1 MNHRQVRDFFALNHT
16 RPKKQLGQN
25 FLVNP
30 EVLEIILD
38 AGELTDIDTVIEI
51 GAGLGCLTD
60 ALTRR
65 AKRVIAVEVDELLY
79 KALVA
84 QFSANSHVQLL
95 NADILKLEFD
105 LLLADGTETVP
116 TTFMADGTG
125 TVPTT
130 FMADGTELSDG
141 TGTAPTTSKAD
152 GTELSDGTETA
163 PTTSKADGTGTA
175 RTTSKADGTGTA
187 PTTSKADG
195 TGTVPTT
202 FKVIANLPYSIT
214 TPILWKLLDR
224 HKQIHSCVLMMQKE
238 VAERIV
244 AEPGGKD
251 YGALTIGVAYYA
263 DATLIATLAPENFYP
278 APKVDSALLKLTMHQ
293 HPKVAV
299 ENEELFFKLVRTA
312 FRTRRKMLKNT
323 LVRSRLAPAQVF
335 AAAFE
340 ELDIAPE
347 RRAETLDITEFAALA
362 NFLSE
367 VQGLES

>member
-1 MNHRQVRDFFALNHT
+1 MNHRQVRDFFALHHT

-38 AGELTDIDTVIEI
+38 AGELTDTDTVIEI

-79 KALVA
+79 KALGA

-105 LLLADGTETVP
+105 LLLS
-116 TTFMADGTG
+116 DGTG

-130 FMADGTELSDG
+130 FKADGTELSDG
-141 TGTAPTTSKAD
+141 TGTAPTTF
-152 GTELSDGTETA
+152 
-163 PTTSKADGTGTA
+163 
-175 RTTSKADGTGTA
+175 
-187 PTTSKADG
+187 KADG

-214 TPILWKLLDR
+214 TPILWKLLDY

-340 ELDIAPE
+340 ELGIAPE

>member
-1 MNHRQVRDFFALNHT
+1 MNHRQVRDFFALHHT

-38 AGELTDIDTVIEI
+38 AGELTDTDTVIEI

-65 AKRVIAVEVDELLY
+65 AKRVTAVEVDELLY

-105 LLLADGTETVP
+105 LLLSDSTETVP
-116 TTFMADGTG
+116 
-125 TVPTT
+125 
-130 FMADGTELSDG
+130 S
-141 TGTAPTTSKAD
+141 
-152 GTELSDGTETA
+152 
-163 PTTSKADGTGTA
+163 
-175 RTTSKADGTGTA
+175 
-187 PTTSKADG
+187 
-195 TGTVPTT
+195 T

-214 TPILWKLLDR
+214 TPILWKLLDC
-224 HKQIHSCVLMMQKE
+224 HKQIHSCVLMMQRE

-251 YGALTIGVAYYA
+251 YGALTIGIAYRT
-263 DATLIATLAPENFYP
+263 DATLIATLSPENFYP
-278 APKVDSALLKLTMHQ
+278 APKVDSALLKLTMREN
-293 HPKVAV
+293 PKVAV

-340 ELDIAPE
+340 ELGIAPE

-367 VQGLES
+367 VQGLKS